1 MFRQKGGIGDR
12 GNEYPEL
19 ELNLYTVMEC
29 PNMLFRVKAT
39 GMLGLI
45 ALATTLAGGA
55 TAQSVPSSGVKIS
68 RK

>member
-1 MFRQKGGIGDR
+1 
-12 GNEYPEL
+12 
-19 ELNLYTVMEC
+19 
-29 PNMLFRVKAT
+29 MLFRVKAT